1 MQKWAEKAK
10 NIKFSSQIAATH
22 HVMVDT
28 IFSEI
33 LVGFRALLR
42 NLGM

>member
-1 MQKWAEKAK
+1 MQKCAEMAK
-10 NIKFSSQIAATH
+10 NIKFSPKIAATH
-22 HVMVDT
+22 HVMMDT

-33 LVGFRALLR
+33 SVGFRALLR